1 MNGRRM
7 RRGRIIGRGGERG
20 RAKGKRN
27 IFYNEVEEFALLARA
42 CCSSFISL
50 LLSFKK
56 NIFKIFNIKKKKV
69 FVGESALFLRSGV
82 FSGLG
87 FRV

>member
-56 NIFKIFNIKKKKV
+56 TFLKFLTLKRKK
-69 FVGESALFLRSGV
+69 
-82 FSGLG
+82 FSLAKARFFCVLEY